1 MFEEDVAARKK
12 LVELLVGEPNIR
24 LATINAV
31 LREVVTK
38 SGLEK
43 LREELRSEI
52 SKLEQRIDRLE
63 KSYKAERA
71 YRHGVQVYA
80 SFQRTNTSSSN
91 RCIIENDANT
101 IA

>member
-43 LREELRSEI
+43 LREELRSD
-52 SKLEQRIDRLE
+52 L
-63 KSYKAERA
+63 
-71 YRHGVQVYA
+71 
-80 SFQRTNTSSSN
+80 
-91 RCIIENDANT
+91 
-101 IA
+101 

>member
-1 MFEEDVAARKK
+1 MFEEDIAARKK

-38 SGLEK
+38 MV
-43 LREELRSEI
+43 LRSSRKSLEAI

-63 KSYKAERA
+63 ESYRA
-71 YRHGVQVYA
+71 GRACQHDVQVYA
-80 SFQRTNTSSSN
+80 SIQRLNTSSSKGVLLK
-91 RCIIENDANT
+91 IVLT
-101 IA
+101 P